1 MWSMIAAKLAPYAI
15 KIAVTL
21 AVILAIV
28 SGYFYWK
35 HEVKA
40 EQHKEDMAELA
51 KRNAKEKE
59 DSDREYNEALNK
71 VVSARQ
77 DDQSN
82 YERTLKAYAN
92 IINDRKSVTVVGL
105 RDKSRITTAKSDSCP
120 STGQTDISQRSF
132 GADGRASEEVPEL
145 AALCLLAADEIRR
158 THVVR

>member
-1 MWSMIAAKLAPYAI
+1 MWAMLAPYAAR
-15 KIAVTL
+15 IAATL
-21 AVILAIV
+21 ALILAIV
-28 SGYFYWK
+28 CGYFYWK
-35 HEVKA
+35 HEVQT

-77 DDQSN
+77 DDRSN

-92 IINDRKSVTVVGL
+92 IINDRKSVTVVGM
-105 RDKSRITTAKSDSCP
+105 RDKSRAATAKSDSCP
-120 STGQTDISQRSF
+120 ATGKTDVSEGSL
-132 GADGRASEEVPEL
+132 GTDGRASEEIPEL

-158 THVVR
+158 THVIR

>member
-1 MWSMIAAKLAPYAI
+1 MWAMLAPYAAR
-15 KIAVTL
+15 IAAPLVL
-21 AVILAIV
+21 ILAIV

-35 HEVKA
+35 HEVQA
-40 EQHKEDMAELA
+40 EQHKEDLAELA

-92 IINDRKSVTVVGL
+92 IINDRKSVTVVGM
-105 RDKSRITTAKSDSCP
+105 RDKPRIATAKSDSCP
-120 STGQTDISQRSF
+120 ATGQTDVSEGSS
-132 GADGRASEEVPEL
+132 GTDGRASEEIPEL

-158 THVVR
+158 THVIR

>member
-1 MWSMIAAKLAPYAI
+1 MWAMLAPYAAR
-15 KIAVTL
+15 IAATL
-21 AVILAIV
+21 VLILAIV

-35 HEVKA
+35 HEVQT

-59 DSDREYNEALNK
+59 DSDREYNDALSK

-77 DDQSN
+77 NDQTN

-92 IINDRKSVTVVGL
+92 IISERKSIAVVGM
-105 RDKSRITTAKSDSCP
+105 RDKPRVATTKSDSCP
-120 STGQTDISQRSF
+120 ATGQTDVSEGSS
-132 GADGRASEEVPEL
+132 GTDGRASEEVQEL

-158 THVVR
+158 THALR

>member
-1 MWSMIAAKLAPYAI
+1 MWAMLAPYAAR
-15 KIAVTL
+15 IAATL
-21 AVILAIV
+21 VLILAIV

-35 HEVKA
+35 HEVQA

-92 IINDRKSVTVVGL
+92 IINDRRSVTVVGM
-105 RDKSRITTAKSDSCP
+105 RDKSRIATAKSDSCP
-120 STGQTDISQRSF
+120 ATGQTNVSQRSL
-132 GADGRASEEVPEL
+132 GTDGSASEEIPEL

-158 THVVR
+158 THVIR

>member
-1 MWSMIAAKLAPYAI
+1 MWAEIAAKLAPYAI
-15 KIAVTL
+15 RIAVTL

-35 HEVKA
+35 HEVQA
-40 EQHKEDMAELA
+40 DQHKEDMAKLSE
-51 KRNAKEKE
+51 RNAKEKE
-59 DSDREYNEALNK
+59 ESDKIWNDA
-71 VVSARQ
+71 VVNVAKARQ

-92 IINDRKSVTVVGL
+92 IISERKSIAVVGM
-105 RDKSRITTAKSDSCP
+105 RDKPRVATTKSDSCP
-120 STGQTDISQRSF
+120 ATGQTDVSEGSS
-132 GADGRASEEVPEL
+132 GTDGRISEEVPEL

>member
-1 MWSMIAAKLAPYAI
+1 MWAMLAPYAAR
-15 KIAVTL
+15 IAATL
-21 AVILAIV
+21 ALILAIV

-35 HEVKA
+35 HEVQA

-77 DDQSN
+77 DDQTN

-92 IINDRKSVTVVGL
+92 IIDDHKSVTVVGM
-105 RDKSRITTAKSDSCP
+105 RDKPRAATAKSDSCP
-120 STGQTDISQRSF
+120 ATGQTDVSQRSL
-132 GADGRASEEVPEL
+132 GTDGRAGEEIQEL